1 MLQTLKTLFSAA
13 LLVILTGCATQ
24 GGMSSG
30 EMEIRAGVIEQI
42 YPTQIANTHQSG
54 VGAVVG
60 GVVGLGLGS
69 LIGGGNGRD
78 VAMVLGTIGGA
89 YAGNEIQKKHEQPI
103 QAQQIVV
110 RTTNGVLVSVTQPTN
125 PALYAGQKVF
135 IEGSGDGARVVL
147 R

>member
-24 GGMSSG
+24 GGMSPG